1 MNQCDGC
8 RRKLPL
14 VHGTHYG
21 EGYDMIGCTADRY
34 ERKYIFG
41 MDAFRDNEHERGKLA
56 AAIEWLESSDDVT
69 ELERD
74 ELERIVAAS
83 KAEGSNAAAVQA
95 GKDAQ
100 AIMDADDEAACERES
115 TREHTR
121 YEDSLGYRQSMTDAG
136 RGHLLP

>member
-1 MNQCDGC
+1 M
-8 RRKLPL
+8 K
-14 VHGTHYG
+14 
-21 EGYDMIGCTADRY
+21 Y
-34 ERKYIFG
+34 EFG
-41 MDAFRDNEHERGKLA
+41 MDAFRDNEHERAKLS

-69 ELERD
+69 ELERE

-100 AIMDADDEAACERES
+100 AIMDSEDEAAYEREA

-121 YEDSLGYRQSMTDAG
+121 YEDSPSYRQSMTDAG